1 MNLLLSFILSFNISH
16 IFHQSLKDM
25 YTLIHRA
32 KKWWRR
38 CTSKLKWNFLSEWA
52 SPQTS
57 FGKDQMSSYSFVIF
71 LLSLLLLPLQSIIV
85 KYENFHRS
93 KVSSSSYFFLPLSDV
108 VDCLQYVYVLC
119 SFIFVFFFEYVSRYT
134 QWKMKNLLHNHR
146 SLTYSSYCPVVY
158 YSHFTSILLWW
169 CGEIFINNS
178 CCMTLHICKWL
189 YIVWSEEFFFLS

>member
-38 CTSKLKWNFLSEWA
+38 CTSKVKWNFLSEWA

-119 SFIFVFFFEYVSRYT
+119 SFIFIFFFWICITLYT
-134 QWKMKNLLHNHR
+134 MENEESASQPQK
-146 SLTYSSYCPVVY
+146 SYIL
-158 YSHFTSILLWW
+158 ILLPCCLLLSLHFHTVLVAWW
-169 CGEIFINNS
+169 NF
-178 CCMTLHICKWL
+178 HK
-189 YIVWSEEFFFLS
+189 